1 MAHKCDG
8 CRYKGKHQEMGFV
21 PFGVCLK
28 ETSLIRAER
37 NYNAE
42 CCPYIVQAYAK
53 GTAEELQKTFEDL
66 TGNKSEDFQKA
77 VEAIQRLAQSLVEV
91 LKPIIDSTI
100 ETIKKMCD
108 AVLHNY
114 PNKRVL
120 YLAMHHP
127 KERVRKKNRNRI
139 IKWIKLQYKRE
150 GKNER

>member
-8 CRYKGKHQEMGFV
+8 CKYKGEHQEMGFV

-28 ETSLIRAER
+28 ETNLIRAEQ

-42 CCPYIVQAYAK
+42 CCPYIVEAYAE

-66 TGNKSEDFQKA
+66 TGKKSEDFQKA
-77 VEAIQRLAQSLVEV
+77 VEAIQRLAQSIAEELIPV
-91 LKPIIDSTI
+91 LNSVI
-100 ETIKKMCD
+100 EAMKKIWD
-108 AVLHNY
+108 AVLHTY
-114 PNKRVL
+114 PNKRVV

-139 IKWIKLQYKRE
+139 IKWINLQYKRE
-150 GKNER
+150 GKK

>member
-1 MAHKCDG
+1 MEHKCDG
-8 CRYKGKHQEMGFV
+8 CKYKGEHQEMGFV

-28 ETSLIRAER
+28 ETNLIRAEQ

-42 CCPYIVQAYAK
+42 CCPYIVGAYAK

-66 TGNKSEDFQKA
+66 TGIKSEDFQKA
-77 VEAIQRLAQSLVEV
+77 VEAIQRLARSIAEV
-91 LKPIIDSTI
+91 LNPALGSAI
-100 ETIKKMCD
+100 EAIKKMWD
-108 AVLHNY
+108 AVLHIY

-139 IKWIKLQYKRE
+139 IKWINLQYKRQGGAE
-150 GKNER
+150 